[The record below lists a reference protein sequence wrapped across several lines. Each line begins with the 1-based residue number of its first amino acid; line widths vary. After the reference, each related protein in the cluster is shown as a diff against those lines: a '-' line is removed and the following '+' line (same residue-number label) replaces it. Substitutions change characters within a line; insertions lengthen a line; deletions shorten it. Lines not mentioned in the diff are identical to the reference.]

1 MLPAGISRP
10 GRRGASL
17 NRYSIA
23 TPRTVLG
30 ESGILQPGRWRWLR
44 SLAWMIALFVLVLIA
59 VGPGMAALRAILP
72 TGEPHVA
79 FIANV
84 ISGLV
89 AVAVYAVAVRLGE
102 KRRPG
107 ELAIAAAPTQL
118 AAGLALGAAM
128 LGIVMAI
135 LAVFDLYT
143 IDWTGAAPMWRAAG
157 HAIQAALIEEILVRA
172 VLFRLLWRALGVVP
186 AFVVSAAVFGVSHIF
201 NPGATVVSVLCI
213 ALEAGIMLG
222 ALYALTG
229 RLWVSIGVHAAWNFT
244 QGYVFGAAVSG
255 QAAGPALAQS
265 MARPDASVVLTG
277 GSFGPEASL
286 PALLVC
292 TGVGLGALWLAWQRG
307 QLALAPVP
315 ARAVA

>member
-1 MLPAGISRP
+1 MNHYP
-10 GRRGASL
+10 
-17 NRYSIA
+17 IA
-23 TPRTVLG
+23 TPRIVLE

-44 SLAWMIALFVLVLIA
+44 SLAWMIALFALVLIA
-59 VGPGMAALRAILP
+59 VGPGMAAVRAVLP

-79 FIANV
+79 FVANI

-89 AVAVYAVAVRLGE
+89 AVTVYAVAVRFGE
-102 KRRPG
+102 KRRPA
-107 ELAIAAAPTQL
+107 ELAIAAAPAQL

-128 LGIVMAI
+128 LAAVMAM
-135 LAVFDLYT
+135 LAAFDLYT
-143 IDWTGAAPMWRAAG
+143 IDWIGAAPMWRAAG

-186 AFVVSAAVFGVSHIF
+186 AFVVSAAVFGAGHIF
-201 NPGATVVSVLCI
+201 NPGATIVSLLCI

-265 MARPDASVVLTG
+265 VARPDASVVLTG

-292 TGVGLGALWLAWQRG
+292 TAVGLGALWLAWQRG
-307 QLALAPVP
+307 HLSLAQAPT
-315 ARAVA
+315 RADA